1 MTPDTSQPIKTYRM
15 SDRSTRLDFDIRDQ
29 AVRPAIAVAHRHEFF
44 QMQVN
49 ASAGHVHVIGGQRRE
64 HRSHSVIFVMPYRV
78 HCAYNPTDA
87 RYHIINFAP
96 QFLRPGL
103 DLSPF
108 DMEEVS
114 IADYPELAPFLYEGH
129 IDFDFDDSE
138 FAYISG
144 VIRHM
149 VGLNQRRGLGTLERL
164 RGMLL
169 ELIGFVT
176 ETYQRELCE
185 LADQR
190 VVLQRRSDTLK
201 RVIRHIEEHLAESL
215 SIYSVAEA
223 AHVSPNY
230 LSQLLKKHTGLAF
243 VEWVTSKRMERA
255 RHLLVHSEDRVS
267 EIANA
272 VGFNDEAYFT
282 RRFTQRFQV
291 SPSKYRRRMQSA
303 AAIEASDA

>member
-1 MTPDTSQPIKTYRM
+1 MNDDSLQDIKTYRM
-15 SDRSTRLDFDIRDQ
+15 GDRSDRLDFDIRDQ
-29 AVRPAIAVAHRHEFF
+29 SVRPAIAVAHRHEFF

-49 ASAGHVHVIGGQRRE
+49 TSVGHTHVIGGQRRE
-64 HRSHSVIFVMPYRV
+64 HPSRSIIFVMPYRV
-78 HCAYNPTDA
+78 HCAYNPPDA

-108 DMEEVS
+108 EMEEAS
-114 IADYPELAPFLYEGH
+114 IFEYPELAPFLYEGH
-129 IDFDFDDSE
+129 VDFDFGEAE
-138 FAYISG
+138 FAYVQG

-149 VGLNQRRGLGTLERL
+149 MTLNQRRGLGTLERL

-176 ETYQRELCE
+176 ETYQDALREMAE
-185 LADQR
+185 QR
-190 VVLQRRSDTLK
+190 VFLQRRSDTFK
-201 RVIRHIEEHLAESL
+201 RVMRHIEGNLAAPL

-243 VEWVTSKRMERA
+243 VEWVTAQRMERA
-255 RHLLVHSEDRVS
+255 KYLLAHGEDRVG
-267 EIANA
+267 EIAKS
-272 VGFNDEAYFT
+272 VGFADEAYFT
-282 RRFTQRFQV
+282 RRFTQRFGQ
-291 SPSKYRRRMQSA
+291 SPSKFRRQMQVQTSA
-303 AAIEASDA
+303 EQA

>member
-1 MTPDTSQPIKTYRM
+1 MSADSIQDIRTYRM
-15 SDRSTRLDFDIRDQ
+15 SDRSERLDFDIRDQ
-29 AVRPAIAVAHRHEFF
+29 TARPAIAVAHRHEFF

-49 ASAGHVHVIGGQRRE
+49 VSVGHTHVIGGQRRE
-64 HRSHSVIFVMPYRV
+64 HASRSIIFVMPYRV
-78 HCAYNPTDA
+78 HCAYNPPDA

-108 DMEEVS
+108 DMEEAS
-114 IADYPELAPFLYEGH
+114 IFDYPELAPFLYEGH
-129 IDFDFDDSE
+129 VDFDFDEAE
-138 FAYISG
+138 FAYVQG

-149 VGLNQRRGLGTLERL
+149 MTLNQRRGLGALERL
-164 RGMLL
+164 RGALL

-176 ETYQRELCE
+176 ETYQDELRDMAE
-185 LADQR
+185 QR
-190 VVLQRRSDTLK
+190 VFLQRRSETLR
-201 RVIRHIEEHLAESL
+201 RVIRHIEDNLGAAL
-215 SIYSVAEA
+215 SIYTVAEA

-255 RHLLVHSEDRVS
+255 KHLLTHTDERVS

-272 VGFNDEAYFT
+272 VGFADEAYFT
-282 RRFTQRFQV
+282 RRFTQRFSL
-291 SPSKYRRRMQSA
+291 SPSKFRRQMQTGVIA
-303 AAIEASDA
+303 Q